1 MCPIRSVT
9 LSVMVGRPKDTGW
22 MLAATVAIVVTGCG
36 SGGDDEIGFPE
47 AGFTRQDGGRAL
59 TLPDPDTVTDSRLE
73 LGISWAGGAVLPA
86 EGTTTC
92 RHVTY
97 PRGSGE
103 YWEYEVATSDF
114 ADYDGGG
121 ELPGRDFAV
130 RAALGIRS
138 ETEDRTDAV
147 DIEFSGPGGSHH
159 RLGGTREDGL
169 SVSVSAD
176 HTALTF
182 MINSLATSIDR
193 EPRWTAAA
201 GTIRCGEIVEVTSG
215 R

>member
-1 MCPIRSVT
+1 
-9 LSVMVGRPKDTGW
+9 
-22 MLAATVAIVVTGCG
+22 MLAATVAVLVPAALVSTGC
-36 SGGDDEIGFPE
+36 SSSDDGERTSSE
-47 AGFTRQDGGRAL
+47 AGFTRQEGGRAL
-59 TLPDPDTVTDSRLE
+59 DLPDPHTATASRLE
-73 LGISWAGGAVLPA
+73 LGISWTGGAVLPA
-86 EGTTTC
+86 EGATTC

-97 PRGSGE
+97 SRGSEE
-103 YWEYEVATSDF
+103 YWEYEVESSDF

-138 ETEDRTDAV
+138 AEADRTDAV
-147 DIEFSGPGGSHH
+147 DIVFSGPGGSHH

-169 SVSVSAD
+169 SLAVSAD
-176 HTALTF
+176 HMTLTF

-201 GTIRCGEIVEVTSG
+201 GTIRCDEVEEVTSG
-215 R
+215 T